1 MEGWKKMSQ
10 GIYSLEQIVTL
21 KSEKEG
27 EEERLPF
34 KRISHLRMAHRIFFL
49 IHVNRTL
56 YLDHIVILLSMKN
69 K

>member
-1 MEGWKKMSQ
+1 MSQ

-34 KRISHLRMAHRIFFL
+34 KRISHLRMAHRIFFSHPCQQNIIL
-49 IHVNRTL
+49 GPYCDPSL
-56 YLDHIVILLSMKN
+56 YGK
-69 K
+69 

>member
-1 MEGWKKMSQ
+1 MVKKKMSQ

-34 KRISHLRMAHRIFFL
+34 KRISHLRMAHRIFFSSMSTE
-49 IHVNRTL
+49 HYTRG
-56 YLDHIVILLSMKN
+56 DHIVILL
-69 K
+69 

>member
-1 MEGWKKMSQ
+1 MVKKKMSQ

-34 KRISHLRMAHRIFFL
+34 KRISHLRMAHRIFFSSMSTEHYTVA
-49 IHVNRTL
+49 IAYCHP
-56 YLDHIVILLSMKN
+56 LLA
-69 K
+69 

>member
-1 MEGWKKMSQ
+1 MSQ

-56 YLDHIVILLSMKN
+56 YTWRPYCDPSMKN